1 MTKKTVGQVNKE
13 AEAKDLLEAQAF
25 AEAIKAVE
33 AEHGMRIVP
42 MLEYSSQGM
51 YPTLGRQRV
60 DNVELKA
67 DKKPEQEDKDVV

>member
-60 DNVELKA
+60 DKVELKA
-67 DKKPEQEDKDVV
+67 DPKQATETVV